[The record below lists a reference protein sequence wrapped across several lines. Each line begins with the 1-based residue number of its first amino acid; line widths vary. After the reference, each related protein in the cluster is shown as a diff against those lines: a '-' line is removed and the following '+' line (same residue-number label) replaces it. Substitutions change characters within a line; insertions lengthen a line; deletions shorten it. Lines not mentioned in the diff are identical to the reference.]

1 MLKTFSRFIFSLI
14 LIVLIMSVLKFNQ
27 HVYALESGHNNQV
40 NATHIIDPKEGKV
53 ITTIIPQPYH
63 IELDLPF
70 FKSQV
75 QLIVKSIAKGS
86 ATKSG
91 YTQKMLLDRIDPSTG
106 NIIKGRPKMTLDEE
120 ALIEKIMEHSLTG
133 GKVYLPIK
141 ITKSGY
147 DEEEAS
153 FLSEVV
159 LASYTTLF
167 NPNRIGRSKN
177 IELSA
182 SSINNVIVGSGDIFS
197 FNDTVGPRDIAAGY
211 QEAPEFLNGKIVV
224 GIGGGIC
231 QTSSTLFNAIDQ
243 LGVNILER
251 HRHTRDIGYVPKGRD
266 ATVSF
271 GGLDFS
277 FQNTLGIPVLIKS
290 YYGKGFITVQIR
302 TSKENEYMLKNLED

>member
-1 MLKTFSRFIFSLI
+1 MNKILTKISFIIFI
-14 LIVLIMSVLKFNQ
+14 IPMIVLV
-27 HVYALESGHNNQV
+27 NNFIVANADETSENNV
-40 NATHIIDPKEGKV
+40 NAVHIIDPNDNKV

-63 IELDLPF
+63 LELDLPYY
-70 FKSQV
+70 KSQV
-75 QLIVKSIAKGS
+75 ELIVKKIAKGS

-91 YTQKMLLDRIDPSTG
+91 YSQKMILDRIDPTTG
-106 NIIKGRPKMTLDEE
+106 NIIKGRPKMILDEKV
-120 ALIEKIMEHSLTG
+120 LVGKIMELSFTG
-133 GKVYLPIK
+133 GKVNLPIK
-141 ITKSGY
+141 LTKSGY
-147 DEEEAS
+147 DEKEAAS
-153 FLSEVV
+153 LSEVV
-159 LASYTTLF
+159 LASYTTRF

-211 QEAPEFLNGKIVV
+211 QEAPEFLQGKIVV

-243 LGVNILER
+243 LEVKILER

-277 FQNTLGIPVLIKS
+277 FQNTLGIPVLIKA
-290 YYGKGFITVQIR
+290 YYSMYGSITVQIR
-302 TSKENEYMLKNLED
+302 TSKENEYMLRNLED

>member
-1 MLKTFSRFIFSLI
+1 MNKILTKLSLLIFIFLMMI
-14 LIVLIMSVLKFNQ
+14 IVNNKIEAN
-27 HVYALESGHNNQV
+27 AEESNV
-40 NATHIIDPKEGKV
+40 NAVHIIDPNDNKV

-63 IELDLPF
+63 IELDLPY

-75 QLIVKSIAKGS
+75 QLIVKKIANGS

-91 YTQKMLLDRIDPSTG
+91 YSQKMILDRIDPATG
-106 NIIKGRPKMTLDEE
+106 TIIKGRPKMTLDEDS
-120 ALIEKIMEHSLTG
+120 LIEKIMELSFTG

-141 ITKSGY
+141 ISKSGY
-147 DEEEAS
+147 DENEAVS
-153 FLSEVV
+153 LGEVV
-159 LASYTTLF
+159 LASYTTRF

-182 SSINNVIVGSGDIFS
+182 TSINNVIVGSGDIFS
-197 FNDTVGPRDIAAGY
+197 FNDTVGPRDISAGY
-211 QEAPEFLNGKIVV
+211 QEAPEFLQGKIVV

-243 LGVNILER
+243 LEVKILER

-277 FQNTLGIPVLIKS
+277 FQNTLGIPVLIKT
-290 YYGKGFITVQIR
+290 YYSKYGSITVQIR
-302 TSKENEYMLKNLED
+302 TSKENEYMLRNLED